1 MYEAN
6 DNGHAPPDGKRLHDP
21 RQGGLKTLF

>member
-6 DNGHAPPDGKRLHDP
+6 DDGHAPPDGKRLHDP